1 MGDILKKIFN
11 KGNEYLILTWAQNES
26 YGMAGVPRNASGAM
40 GVRFVFV
47 RNIVFMPFGKCSV
60 VVTRIVKSIR
70 KDVYLT

>member
-11 KGNEYLILTWAQNES
+11 KGNEHLILTWAQLVIR
-26 YGMAGVPRNASGAM
+26 YGWSTQEWSGAM

-47 RNIVFMPFGKCSV
+47 RNIVFVPFGKCSV